1 MYYPVPQMTD
11 SEKLSFCRGGNL
23 NSFEYDKWGTIPL
36 EYYEKDNCLYLF
48 LCHLGLVLD
57 KVCLSIYFRI
67 AVSIIA

>member
-1 MYYPVPQMTD
+1 MTD

-23 NSFEYDKWGTIPL
+23 NIFEYDKWGTIPL
-36 EYYEKDNCLYLF
+36 EYYEKYLF

-57 KVCLSIYFRI
+57 KVCLSIYFLI

>member
-1 MYYPVPQMTD
+1 MTD

-23 NSFEYDKWGTIPL
+23 NIFEYDKWGTIPL
-36 EYYEKDNCLYLF
+36 EYYEKYLF